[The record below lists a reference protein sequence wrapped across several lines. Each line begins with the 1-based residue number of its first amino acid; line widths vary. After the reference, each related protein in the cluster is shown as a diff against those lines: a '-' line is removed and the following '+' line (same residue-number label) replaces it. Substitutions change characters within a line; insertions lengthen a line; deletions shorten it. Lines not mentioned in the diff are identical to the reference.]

1 MIKPENLGH
10 LHLVYYFTVLLM
22 AYTKPRNNQKRPK
35 TSQNNPTRTNT
46 TQNELKQSKGRPTM
60 AQNNP

>member
-1 MIKPENLGH
+1 
-10 LHLVYYFTVLLM
+10 M
-22 AYTKPRNNQKRPK
+22 AYTKLRNNQKRPK
-35 TSQNNPTRTNT
+35 TNQNNPTRTNT